1 MDVGLTE
8 EQEHFKKT
16 FGDFLESECP
26 STLIREVENTEE
38 GYSKDLWNKMAELG
52 WMGLGLPEE
61 YGGVID
67 DFTVLMLL
75 YEEIGRS
82 LMYSPHLAT
91 VALCGRTIAKCG
103 SEEQKKN
110 IIEKIAG
117 GQFLM
122 SLALVEESGTYDPS
136 GINTEAKAE
145 GDSYVINGNKLFVP
159 YGHEA
164 ECLLVAARTSPG
176 GSEGN
181 GVTLFLVDP
190 GADGVSISPLQI
202 ISGEKI
208 CEITLNNVK
217 VTASD
222 MVGQEGG
229 GWAPLAQTLDEAK
242 VLLCAE
248 MVGGCQK
255 SVDMAV
261 DYAKERVQFGRPIG
275 SFQANSFR
283 LADFQTEV
291 DGGRLLTY
299 EAGWKISEN
308 LPALKEIAMAKS
320 YMSDLYKKVAH
331 GCLQVHG
338 GYGFM
343 EEFDIQLYF
352 RKAKACEALLG
363 GADLHREI
371 LAQQMEL

>member
-16 FGDFLESECP
+16 FSDFLQQECP
-26 STLIREVENTEE
+26 ATLVRELEKSEE
-38 GYSKDLWNKMAELG
+38 GYSRELWDKMAELG

-61 YGGVID
+61 YGGVVD

-75 YEEIGRS
+75 YEQIGRS
-82 LMYSPHLAT
+82 LTPSPHLAA
-91 VALCGRTIAKCG
+91 VVLCGRTIAKCG
-103 SEEQKKN
+103 SEKQKKDL
-110 IIEKIAG
+110 IEKIAG
-117 GQFLM
+117 GQLLL
-122 SLALVEESGTYDPS
+122 SLALVEESGTYNPAD
-136 GINTEAKAE
+136 IKTRAKAE
-145 GDSYVINGNKLFVP
+145 KDSYVLNGNKLFVP
-159 YGHEA
+159 YAHVA
-164 ECLLVAARTSPG
+164 DRLMVAARTASG
-176 GSEGN
+176 GSEGK
-181 GVTLFLVDP
+181 GISLFLVDP
-190 GADGVSISPLQI
+190 KASGVSISPLQI
-202 ISGEKI
+202 ISGEKVS
-208 CEITLNNVK
+208 EVGLKNVK
-217 VTASD
+217 VPKDD
-222 MVGQEGG
+222 MVGKQNA

-248 MVGGCQK
+248 MVGGSQK

-299 EAGWKISEN
+299 EAGWRVNEG
-308 LPALKEIAMAKS
+308 LPAAKEIAMAKS
-320 YMSDLYKKVAH
+320 YMSELYKKVSH
-331 GCLQVHG
+331 GCLQIHG

-352 RKAKACEALLG
+352 RKAKSCEALLG

-371 LAQQMEL
+371 VAQEMQL

>member
-16 FGDFLESECP
+16 FSDFLQQECP
-26 STLIREVENTEE
+26 ATLVRELEKSEE
-38 GYSKDLWNKMAELG
+38 GYSRELWDKMAELG

-61 YGGVID
+61 YGGVVD

-75 YEEIGRS
+75 YEQIGRS
-82 LMYSPHLAT
+82 LTPSPHLT
-91 VALCGRTIAKCG
+91 TIVLCGRTIAKCG
-103 SEEQKKN
+103 SEKQKKDL
-110 IIEKIAG
+110 IEKIAG
-117 GQFLM
+117 GQLLL
-122 SLALVEESGTYDPS
+122 SLALVEESGTYNPAD
-136 GINTEAKAE
+136 IKTKAKAE
-145 GDSYVINGNKLFVP
+145 KDSYVLNGNKLFVP
-159 YGHEA
+159 YAHVA
-164 ECLLVAARTSPG
+164 DRLMVAARTASG
-176 GSEGN
+176 GSEGK
-181 GVTLFLVDP
+181 GISLFLVDP
-190 GADGVSISPLQI
+190 KASGVSISPLQI
-202 ISGEKI
+202 ISGEKVS
-208 CEITLNNVK
+208 EVGLKNVK
-217 VTASD
+217 VPKDD
-222 MVGQEGG
+222 MVGKQNA
-229 GWAPLAQTLDEAK
+229 GWAPLAQTLDEAR

-248 MVGGCQK
+248 MVGGSQK

-299 EAGWKISEN
+299 EAGWRVNEG
-308 LPALKEIAMAKS
+308 LPAAKEIAMAKS
-320 YMSDLYKKVAH
+320 YMSELYKKVSH
-331 GCLQVHG
+331 GCLQIHG

-352 RKAKACEALLG
+352 RKAKSCEAVLG

-371 LAQQMEL
+371 VAQEMQL

>member
-16 FGDFLESECP
+16 FSDFLQQECP
-26 STLIREVENTEE
+26 STLVREVEKSEE
-38 GYSKDLWNKMAELG
+38 GYSKELWNKMAELG

-61 YGGVID
+61 YGGVVE

-75 YEEIGRS
+75 YEQIGRS
-82 LMYSPHLAT
+82 LTPSPHLTT
-91 VALCGRTIAKCG
+91 VALCGRTIARCG
-103 SEEQKKN
+103 SEKQKKDL
-110 IIEKIAG
+110 IEKIAG
-117 GQFLM
+117 GQLLL
-122 SLALVEESGTYDPS
+122 SLALVEESGTYNPAD
-136 GINTEAKAE
+136 IKTQAKAE
-145 GDSYVINGNKLFVP
+145 KDSYILNGNKLFVP
-159 YGHEA
+159 YAHVA
-164 ECLLVAARTSPG
+164 DRLMVAARTASG
-176 GSEGN
+176 GAEGK
-181 GVTLFLVDP
+181 GISLFLVDP
-190 GADGVSISPLQI
+190 KAGGVNISPLEI
-202 ISGEKI
+202 ISREKVS
-208 CEITLNNVK
+208 EVGLKNVK
-217 VTASD
+217 VPKDD
-222 MVGQEGG
+222 MVGKQNA

-248 MVGGCQK
+248 MVGGSQK

-299 EAGWKISEN
+299 EAGWRVNEG
-308 LPALKEIAMAKS
+308 LPAAKEIAMAKG
-320 YMSDLYKKVAH
+320 YMSELYKKVSH
-331 GCLQVHG
+331 GCLQIHG

-352 RKAKACEALLG
+352 RKAKSCEALLG

-371 LAQQMEL
+371 VAQEMQL